1 MRFLAPSSVLD
12 KLVVCNDDNQHCQAE
27 SMHATIEFISEDTT
41 QKSRNQSNSNNSAKR
56 KTNFFFLLLHEI
68 VLLSFI
74 LLWGNLQK
82 KIPYFGICEYIFHDN
97 LLAIFVTNLINFL
110 LHILH
115 FITLKNTFYNI

>member
-68 VLLSFI
+68 VLLSFHSS
-74 LLWGNLQK
+74 LGEFAK
-82 KIPYFGICEYIFHDN
+82 KYRTLEFVNIYFMTIYWQ
-97 LLAIFVTNLINFL
+97 FL
-110 LHILH
+110 
-115 FITLKNTFYNI
+115 